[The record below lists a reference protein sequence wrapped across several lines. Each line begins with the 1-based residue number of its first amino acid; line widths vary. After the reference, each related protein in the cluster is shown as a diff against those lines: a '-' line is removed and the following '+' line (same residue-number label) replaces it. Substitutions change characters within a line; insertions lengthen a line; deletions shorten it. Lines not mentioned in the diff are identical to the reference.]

1 MEKLLGVAGK
11 AVIRKEGKI
20 ILVQRSSKSGFD
32 PGLWELPG
40 GKIEFGED
48 LIEALKREVKEEI
61 GLLIEVSRP
70 FKTWHFLKEPFW
82 VTGVTFIC
90 DYQGGSVNLS
100 AEHDAHAWINPE
112 EYSKYPLSKTM
123 KEQIEAYLEGS

>member
-1 MEKLLGVAGK
+1 LEKPLGIAGK

-20 ILVQRSSKSGFD
+20 ILIQRSAESGFE

-48 LIEALKREVKEEI
+48 LIEALKREVEEET
-61 GLLIEVSRP
+61 GLQIDVGRP

-90 DYQGGSVNLS
+90 DYQGGSINLS
-100 AEHDAHAWINPE
+100 TEHDAHAWINPE
-112 EYSKYPLSKTM
+112 EYINYSLSKTM
-123 KEQIEAYLEGS
+123 KEQIEAYLELM